1 MNRYPNTAKSLP
13 VVTITQLLLANLG
26 AVLEGSETGLP
37 LSLPSVDSRCANV
50 LHLALRL
57 GECLHAALAGGGGE
71 AGGGAGDE
79 GGDSD
84 SPGWEGLLLLLHLLG
99 NENEQRRRMT
109 VIALGLVVACLYFLR
124 TNARQSETLH
134 APDKQTP
141 ASTAMEEDA
150 SGEEEELLAG
160 GGGDQDL
167 LASGGAST
175 SLPQVE
181 VLGGGGS
188 SGGGDMHCE
197 GAWLEPTHTG
207 SVLEASQHRE
217 MWLFTRIK
225 AVSADSNEVNAAAR
239 ELVGVYSKQEG
250 EVRRLWLQR
259 LVGLHGLPANV
270 LDTLVL
276 KLRAALKTETEVEL
290 LLQYLQYLAKVPG
303 VAGTALA
310 KDVAQLVL
318 RRRVLSQH
326 LSSLPG
332 ATAALMRILHLGLTS
347 SASSGED
354 GQRASADWEGEDDML
369 EEQLVKVPGSS
380 VLVPLVVVRA
390 GLQSLCLDIAGAG
403 SRDDEAERRELI
415 KVLLPK
421 KGPLPGPALS
431 DEEMACLLQSE
442 HPQISQCAVASATEE
457 QLVAALHLC
466 GATPQ
471 CLASIV
477 ARLKS
482 IAANQAQPIASKLS
496 RGMGARAVGM
506 LKDQYPKEA
515 QTLASMLG
523 ISMTTAPKKLQG
535 PSVARLLPSQGQ
547 SFDLSGGDSTPMP
560 QKCAHADAAWHYNAA
575 ASATRPPG
583 EEASAHARGACLV
596 MVPVDTLV
604 AELVASE
611 GASQAG
617 GNNATV
623 SGEGVGASRHGGL
636 RTASHRAW
644 PWQSVVKGLV
654 EREGP
659 RREEG
664 LRMDFLSAVN
674 PLLWSRAEAAAGAAA
689 SECEETEAAWKQ
701 VDAAVMLRV
710 FGMQCRGEQ
719 DGVGGKGRHGPSCH
733 ASLTGP
739 LLEAGGVGWGQ
750 SLQLCRQWLLRSAEL
765 DVSRGS
771 MYAKPHSAIGADS
784 AGIQLDCRLCLQFLS
799 SCITG
804 ESGPIEGTWGEGGSG
819 EVSETKTRRENMGLA
834 LRDSAMRRASA
845 SSAAECVSLAQYI
858 VCEGSSLGGRVAMGR
873 IHLLLLLI
881 DEDQQATLAVSRA
894 LLSLVAL
901 TRQAGAATDI
911 SSSGRGARG
920 AGAGRVLGVAERIA
934 LAAADM
940 HERIRLAI
948 PLLMAS
954 TPVASPAHAH
964 GGEHDAWAVPWGEQH
979 GGGGVRQTGARPRP
993 PSRQRLGSGACITN
1007 WHNSHTDLGAFL
1019 LVGSESGSPA
1029 SSHHHGITG

>member
-1 MNRYPNTAKSLP
+1 MNRYPNTAKALP

-50 LHLALRL
+50 LHLAMRL
-57 GECLHAALAGGGGE
+57 GECLQAALAGGGGE

-79 GGDSD
+79 GGDGD
-84 SPGWEGLLLLLHLLG
+84 SPGWEGLLLLLNLLG

-124 TNARQSETLH
+124 TNARPSETLH
-134 APDKQTP
+134 ASDKQIP
-141 ASTAMEEDA
+141 ASSAMEEDA

-167 LASGGAST
+167 LSSGGAST

-181 VLGGGGS
+181 VLGGGGGGGS

-217 MWLFTRIK
+217 MWLFARVK
-225 AVSADSNEVNAAAR
+225 AVGADSNEVNAAAL
-239 ELVGVYSKQEG
+239 ELVGIYSKQEG

-276 KLRAALKTETEVEL
+276 RLRAALKTETEVEL

-332 ATAALMRILHLGLTS
+332 ATAALMRILHLGLTT
-347 SASSGED
+347 SASSGEN
-354 GQRASADWEGEDDML
+354 GQRASADREGENDML
-369 EEQLVKVPGSS
+369 DEEQLVNVPGSS
-380 VLVPLVVVRA
+380 GLVPLVVVRA

-403 SRDDEAERRELI
+403 SSDDEAERGELI

-431 DEEMACLLQSE
+431 DEEMACLLQSD

-482 IAANQAQPIASKLS
+482 TAAKQAQPIASTLS

-523 ISMTTAPKKLQG
+523 ISMTTASKKLQG

-560 QKCAHADAAWHYNAA
+560 QKSAHTDAVWHHSAA
-575 ASATRPPG
+575 TGATRPPG
-583 EEASAHARGACLV
+583 EEASAHAGGACLV
-596 MVPVDTLV
+596 MVPADTLV

-611 GASQAG
+611 ASSQAG
-617 GNNATV
+617 GSNATAP
-623 SGEGVGASRHGGL
+623 GEGVGASRHGGL
-636 RTASHRAW
+636 WTASHRVW

-674 PLLWSRAEAAAGAAA
+674 PLLWSHAEAAAGAEAA
-689 SECEETEAAWKQ
+689 GCEETEAAWKQ

-710 FGMQCRGEQ
+710 FGMQCRGKE
-719 DGVGGKGRHGPSCH
+719 DGGGGEGRHGPSCH

-750 SLQLCRQWLLRSAEL
+750 SLQLCRKWLLRSAEL
-765 DVSRGS
+765 DVSRGG
-771 MYAKPHSAIGADS
+771 MYAKPHSASGADS
-784 AGIQLDCRLCLQFLS
+784 AGIELDCRLCLQFLS

-834 LRDSAMRRASA
+834 LRESAARRASA
-845 SSAAECVSLAQYI
+845 SSAAESVSLAQYI

-881 DEDQQATLAVSRA
+881 
-894 LLSLVAL
+894 
-901 TRQAGAATDI
+901 G
-911 SSSGRGARG
+911 
-920 AGAGRVLGVAERIA
+920 VLY
-934 LAAADM
+934 
-940 HERIRLAI
+940 
-948 PLLMAS
+948 
-954 TPVASPAHAH
+954 
-964 GGEHDAWAVPWGEQH
+964 
-979 GGGGVRQTGARPRP
+979 
-993 PSRQRLGSGACITN
+993 
-1007 WHNSHTDLGAFL
+1007 
-1019 LVGSESGSPA
+1019 
-1029 SSHHHGITG
+1029 

>member
-1 MNRYPNTAKSLP
+1 
-13 VVTITQLLLANLG
+13 
-26 AVLEGSETGLP
+26 VLEGSETGLP
-37 LSLPSVDSRCANV
+37 LSQPSVDSRCANV
-50 LHLALRL
+50 LHLAMRL

-109 VIALGLVVACLYFLR
+109 LIALGLVVACLYFLR

-134 APDKQTP
+134 APGKQTP
-141 ASTAMEEDA
+141 ASTAMEEDE

-181 VLGGGGS
+181 VLGGGGGVGGGS
-188 SGGGDMHCE
+188 SGGGEMHCE

-207 SVLEASQHRE
+207 SVLEAIQHRE
-217 MWLFTRIK
+217 MWLFARVK
-225 AVSADSNEVNAAAR
+225 AVGADSNEVTSLNAAAR

-276 KLRAALKTETEVEL
+276 RLRAALKTETEVEL

-347 SASSGED
+347 SASSGQD
-354 GQRASADWEGEDDML
+354 GQRVSVDREGEDDML
-369 EEQLVKVPGSS
+369 DEEQLVNVPGSS
-380 VLVPLVVVRA
+380 VLVPVVVVRA
-390 GLQSLCLDIAGAG
+390 GLQSLCLDIACAG
-403 SRDDEAERRELI
+403 SSDDEAERGELI

-482 IAANQAQPIASKLS
+482 TTAKQAQPIASKLS

-547 SFDLSGGDSTPMP
+547 IFDLSGGDCTPIP
-560 QKCAHADAAWHYNAA
+560 QKCAHADAAWHENASTA
-575 ASATRPPG
+575 ATRPPG
-583 EEASAHARGACLV
+583 EEARANARGACLV

-611 GASQAG
+611 AASQSG
-617 GNNATV
+617 GNNATA
-623 SGEGVGASRHGGL
+623 SRERVGASRHGDAVL
-636 RTASHRAW
+636 RASHRVW

-674 PLLWSRAEAAAGAAA
+674 PLLWSRAEAAAGGAA
-689 SECEETEAAWKQ
+689 ECEETEAAWKQ

-719 DGVGGKGRHGPSCH
+719 DGGGGEGRHGPSCY

-765 DVSRGS
+765 DVSRGG
-771 MYAKPHSAIGADS
+771 MYAKPHSASGAGS
-784 AGIQLDCRLCLQFLS
+784 AGIELDCRLCLQFLS

-834 LRDSAMRRASA
+834 LRESAARRASA

-858 VCEGSSLGGRVAMGR
+858 LCEGSSLGGRVAMGR

-894 LLSLVAL
+894 LLSLVAIPP
-901 TRQAGAATDI
+901 QAGAATDS
-911 SSSGRGARG
+911 SSSGGGARG
-920 AGAGRVLGVAERIA
+920 AGVGRVLGVAERIA

-954 TPVASPAHAH
+954 APVASPAHAH
-964 GGEHDAWAVPWGEQH
+964 GDEHDAWAVPWGEQH
-979 GGGGVRQTGARPRP
+979 GGGGVRQTGARPP
-993 PSRQRLGSGACITN
+993 PPPHQRLGSGACHFN
-1007 WHNSHTDLGAFL
+1007 LADGDTDLGACL
-1019 LVGSESGSPA
+1019 LSGSES
-1029 SSHHHGITG
+1029 